1 MSKHWTKEETKI
13 LIENYPDN
21 RAIDLMI
28 LLPGRSIGSI
38 VGKACL
44 IKIRKSDFFHDS
56 GMGGRICST
65 NQIGHENRFKKEI
78 AGWNKGMK
86 QSDYM
91 SAENIEKTKV
101 GRFKK
106 GDDPHN
112 TVQMGS
118 ERVSGDGYVEV
129 KIRHLKN
136 GQSKTKNFEA
146 KHRIIYEREHGSIP
160 KDAIIEFVD
169 GNKANFD
176 ISNLQL
182 VSRRDNL
189 LKNSMTDQSIVKRF
203 FGVKNQKIVD
213 QIIQENPE
221 IIQLKR
227 NIIQV
232 NQTIIKKASC

>member
-1 MSKHWTKEETKI
+1 MSKHWTKDEIKI
-13 LIENYPDN
+13 LIEKYPDN
-21 RAIDLMI
+21 RAIDFLD
-28 LLPGRSIGSI
+28 LLPGRSISSI
-38 VGKACL
+38 VGKAFFL
-44 IKIRKSDFFHDS
+44 KIRKSDFFHSS
-56 GMGGRICST
+56 GMGGRICAT

-78 AGWNKGMK
+78 AGWNKGLK

-118 ERVSGDGYVEV
+118 ERISGDGYVEV

-136 GQSKTKNFEA
+136 GQSKIKNFEA
-146 KHRIIYEREHGSIP
+146 KHRIIYEREHGPIP

-169 GNKANFD
+169 GNRSNFD

-189 LKNSMTDQSIVKRF
+189 LKNTMSDQSIVKRF

-213 QIIQENPE
+213 QIIQENPQ

-227 NIIQV
+227 NILQL
-232 NQTIIKKASC
+232 NQTIIKKSSC